1 MNNRYGE
8 EYKGDSRFVAKCRKL
23 QSIYREEIGEKIAP
37 YTDRYG
43 NVHYYGN
50 YIENGDIPKESGD
63 GWKNFLTE
71 CAFKHAKDRVENK
84 KKYETI
90 EKDRLFNNLLSSQP
104 MAFNLFCPL
113 MQMLKESTEK
123 ATKVIKAAL
132 PDYPIQEV
140 TKIALEF
147 IPGEYKELT
156 GDKSAMDA
164 IIRFVDTNGK
174 EGFIAVE
181 TKYSENLGKN
191 AAYKKYGK
199 GKKLPRAQSIDVI
212 RKLRCFITDVEES
225 IIKGNIPLTQIY
237 RNFLL
242 SEAYGF
248 YNELQSYSIIL
259 ASKKHPTTQKELESL
274 TNVLRDEYKNKIKE
288 IKLEDF
294 VNALINNCSEEYRV
308 VFERFKDRYLNFKKL
323 NNLD

>member
-8 EYKGDSRFVAKCRKL
+8 EYKGDSPFVAKCRKL

-113 MQMLKESTEK
+113 MQMFEESTEK

-147 IPGEYKELT
+147 IPGKYKELT

-174 EGFIAVE
+174 DGFIAVE

-191 AAYKKYGK
+191 AAYKKDGK
-199 GKKLPRAQSIDVI
+199 GKKIPRAQSIDVI
-212 RKLRCFITDVEES
+212 RKLRCFTTDVEAD

-308 VFERFKDRYLNFKKL
+308 VFERFNDRYLNFEKL